1 MIDMKNKIE
10 LCGEVFSK
18 EEVWEAYC
26 NVCEANTCFL
36 LNISLKPPV
45 LPVDTAK
52 RASFSI
58 SPA

>member
-26 NVCEANTCFL
+26 NVCESNTCF
-36 LNISLKPPV
+36 
-45 LPVDTAK
+45 
-52 RASFSI
+52 SFLMRI
-58 SPA
+58 